1 VLCGYNIIN
10 TIAKIVFFCK
20 NGSGN
25 DEKNDN
31 LTLFC
36 CILGFFAYLCTKYY
50 KKPKTMGVVDWFKN
64 DLSAEE
70 RTLTRDLLS
79 VAVADK
85 EFSEEEKKT
94 ILGVCQL
101 EGISNTELMDSIR
114 QQPTEKKLLDTLE
127 DKKRYLLHL
136 IRMMMSDG
144 KYYAIE
150 LHVIDV
156 IASRIGI
163 TPMQLLSFILDEV
176 NAGHISREEGIT
188 VIDHLVRRFLD

>member
-1 VLCGYNIIN
+1 MLHSWI
-10 TIAKIVFFCK
+10 FCL
-20 NGSGN
+20 S
-25 DEKNDN
+25 
-31 LTLFC
+31 LHQ
-36 CILGFFAYLCTKYY
+36 YY
-50 KKPKTMGVVDWFKN
+50 KKPKTMSIVDWFIN

-114 QQPTEKKLLDTLE
+114 QQPAETKLLDTLE

-176 NAGHISREEGIT
+176 NAGHISREEGII
-188 VIDHLVRRFLD
+188 VIDHFVRRFLG

>member
-1 VLCGYNIIN
+1 MLCGYNIIN